1 MESLQELAGVQY
13 WLLAVTMLL
22 AGLAL
27 LTFGGDWLADG
38 AASLAVNLRIEPVVI
53 GITVVSVATSAPE
66 LFTCLIASFREGGDS
81 LVLGNIG
88 RSNLANVALILGLSA
103 LVCPIAG
110 RARYYF
116 WEIPWLI
123 SATAVFIVFCKGGVE
138 SKEGALLIVMMVI
151 YLLVT
156 IRLRLIWVK
165 VLGPFYKILA
175 IVKDPVSLNIGEF
188 EDMDEIDERPTHF
201 ALLLVLG
208 GTVALLV
215 GARLLVDSAQS
226 ISSTLQV
233 SQGFVG
239 LTVVAIGTS
248 LPELSASIAAARKQQ
263 TELIAG
269 NIFGSNLF
277 NMLFVGG
284 ATAIASPIKWDGSLK
299 IEMIL
304 MLVVTLLLALVFRK
318 RIDGSREL
326 GRSSGMFLVVL
337 YVGILIYSASNL

>member
-1 MESLQELAGVQY
+1 
-13 WLLAVTMLL
+13 
-22 AGLAL
+22 
-27 LTFGGDWLADG
+27 
-38 AASLAVNLRIEPVVI
+38 
-53 GITVVSVATSAPE
+53 
-66 LFTCLIASFREGGDS
+66 
-81 LVLGNIG
+81 
-88 RSNLANVALILGLSA
+88 
-103 LVCPIAG
+103 
-110 RARYYF
+110 
-116 WEIPWLI
+116 
-123 SATAVFIVFCKGGVE
+123 
-138 SKEGALLIVMMVI
+138 MMVI

-156 IRLRLIWVK
+156 IRLRLVWVK
-165 VLGPFYKILA
+165 VLGPFYKILG

-248 LPELSASIAAARKQQ
+248 LPELAASIAAARKQQ

-277 NMLFVGG
+277 NMLFCRRCHGHSLTYKVGW
-284 ATAIASPIKWDGSLK
+284 IAENRDDTNA
-299 IEMIL
+299 
-304 MLVVTLLLALVFRK
+304 VVTLLLAQFVFRQNVSTA
-318 RIDGSREL
+318 RVRWGAVL
-326 GRSSGMFLVVL
+326 GYFCSPLRWYSHLL
-337 YVGILIYSASNL
+337 GI